1 MVSKES
7 WLVFEGPA
15 SICRVGGQV
24 RKASAVPG
32 KCSYRNAL
40 DKGVIFQCG
49 GPWAKQDTQ
58 EEGPIVTD
66 FCQSKA
72 YTSIDGRN
80 GKKKPVWGK
89 KDSSSIH

>member
-24 RKASAVPG
+24 RKASAVPS
-32 KCSYRNAL
+32 KCSYHNTL

-66 FCQSKA
+66 FCQTKH
-72 YTSIDGRN
+72 TLVGM
-80 GKKKPVWGK
+80 GEMEKKPVWGK